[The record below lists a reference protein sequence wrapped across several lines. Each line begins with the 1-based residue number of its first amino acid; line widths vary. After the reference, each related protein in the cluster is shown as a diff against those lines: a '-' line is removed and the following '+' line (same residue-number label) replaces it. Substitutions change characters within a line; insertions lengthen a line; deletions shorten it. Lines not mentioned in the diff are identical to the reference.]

1 MLRYGFLNKERASM
15 SGMNLSLNGQRAL
28 VTGANSGIGA
38 GVARALA
45 SAGASVVVNY
55 VANDEVASAVVK
67 EIHGAGG
74 RAMAIKADVAKEDQV
89 QAMFRQMIDAWG
101 SIDILVNNAGLQKD
115 AAVHDMSLKD
125 WQFVLDVNLTGQF
138 LCAREAVREFLRRGP
153 RPELSVALGKII
165 CMSSVHDRIPWAGH
179 ANYAASKGG
188 VMLFMQSLAQEYAP
202 KKIRVNSICPGAIKT
217 PINRQAWETPEAL
230 EALYTLIP
238 YKRIGEV
245 EDIGKAAVF
254 LASDAS
260 DYINGANIYVD
271 GGMCLYPGF
280 EKGG

>member
-1 MLRYGFLNKERASM
+1 M
-15 SGMNLSLNGQRAL
+15 SGMNLSLKGQRAL

-45 SAGASVVVNY
+45 GAGAAVVVNY

-67 EIHGAGG
+67 EINAGGG
-74 RAMAIKADVAKEDQV
+74 RAMAIRADVAREDQV

-115 AAVHDMSLKD
+115 AAFHDMSLKD

-153 RPELSVALGKII
+153 QPELSSALGKII

-179 ANYAASKGG
+179 VNYAASKGG
-188 VMLFMQSLAQEYAP
+188 VMLLMQSLAQEYAP

-217 PINRQAWETPEAL
+217 PINRPAWETPEAL
-230 EALYTLIP
+230 QALYKLIP

-260 DYINGANIYVD
+260 DYITGANIYVD

-280 EKGG
+280 EEGG